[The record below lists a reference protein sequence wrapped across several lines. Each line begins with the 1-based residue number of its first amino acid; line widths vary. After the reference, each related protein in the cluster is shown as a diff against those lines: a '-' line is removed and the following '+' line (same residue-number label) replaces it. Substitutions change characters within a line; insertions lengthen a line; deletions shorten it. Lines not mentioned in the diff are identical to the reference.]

1 MFHINVQELNFEIF
15 VYLSKTIWISVKPA
29 YTAET
34 ANRSQKP
41 NNTFSLLIQALQQYM
56 TDMESTKSQSPKS
69 EIQKHLIF
77 DYLIYFDI

>member
-15 VYLSKTIWISVKPA
+15 VYLSKTIWIPVKPA

-41 NNTFSLLIQALQQYM
+41 HNTFALLIQALQQYRM
-56 TDMESTKSQSPKS
+56 DMESTKSQSPKS
-69 EIQKHLIF
+69 EIQKHLI
-77 DYLIYFDI
+77 LTI